1 MVLEQAQV
9 SDSARKQEMRRR
21 EELEILLATTRKQR
35 EELVKIKE
43 KAATGLESSMKRLA
57 ILDDRTRKMNL
68 RMCEAAA
75 ELEVIQSSIETL
87 RQEKAKA
94 QMLEERPMDYV
105 EGCSYRH
112 TTLPNC
118 TSITC
123 GDHSCSFRELTLF
136 DLQSATCNFSEGFK
150 IWSQG
155 HKCIYKGHIMNKG
168 VMIHKLDSDSIQSMC
183 QFQQEVLHLM
193 WYIFFDQS
201 VVHLLIV

>member
-1 MVLEQAQV
+1 MVLVQAKV

-21 EELEILLATTRKQR
+21 EELEILLATTRKQH
-35 EELVKIKE
+35 EELVKTKE

-57 ILDDRTRKMNL
+57 ILDDRTKKMNL

-75 ELEVIQSSIETL
+75 EFEVIQSSKENL

-94 QMLEERPMDYV
+94 QRREEKHVDYV

-112 TTLPNC
+112 AMLPNC

-123 GDHSCSFRELTLF
+123 GDHSCSFRELTFF

-155 HKCIYKGHIMNKG
+155 HKCIYKEDIMNKG
-168 VMIHKLDSDSIQSMC
+168 VMIHKLDSDSIQSMR

-193 WYIFFDQS
+193 WYTY
-201 VVHLLIV
+201 